1 MGSTQ
6 PSGWVFNQR
15 SADLQNPNSRVL
27 SQMATAKKS
36 SFTPTRRAST
46 GIFAN
51 DPDDELLMDC
61 PPPIKEEE
69 ENIQVKCLFYPRH
82 MKVRPF
88 SLHLLKKQGSYFF
101 TMIFESMTID
111 KYV

>member
-1 MGSTQ
+1 M
-6 PSGWVFNQR
+6 
-15 SADLQNPNSRVL
+15 QNPNSRVL

-51 DPDDELLMDC
+51 DPDDELPMDR

-69 ENIQVKCLFYPRH
+69 ETIQVNWLFSPRH
-82 MKVRPF
+82 MKGRPF
-88 SLHLLKKQGSYFF
+88 SLHFLKKQVSYFF
-101 TMIFESMTID
+101 VMIFESMTIN
-111 KYV
+111 KYVL